1 MEEEKLTERMEQEF
15 TNGKGEDE
23 PAEEVSAEETD
34 KVSAE

>member
-23 PAEEVSAEETD
+23 PAEEVSTEETNTE
-34 KVSAE
+34 SAE